1 MDAGGGALDDAA
13 RDAWIAAQALWR
25 VEMHDPKLLPGAGDA
40 HGAAAWFEFPPAITV
55 DPAMLEADGIG
66 GELES
71 VFAHELGHHVLSPST
86 RIDSLKIRHQ
96 MGRALVASGG
106 AEDPARQGYLAN
118 LWSDLLVNARV
129 AELQRRA
136 APDEAEPG
144 LARMMRLMFHR
155 SFDAED
161 RLWWV
166 YRRTYELL
174 WRRPAGTMCPPRPP
188 ALPEREAAPTGAD
201 QAPVVFTARTRER
214 YAEQERELQ
223 EARAAA
229 DRIEDELIE
238 LAMTRPEL
246 DAALVADT
254 VRTFAI
260 DPVSGALRFGMLAAP
275 YLIEVDRLLGRTAG
289 LIAFG
294 MGVCD
299 ADDSAPSTEETGR
312 ILADRRLHEAPVD
325 PRDAAARAGSSGR
338 AKDGAGG
345 QGYGTADTRG
355 LYSVDDRAGL
365 AERYRLD
372 AARWVRPF
380 TQRRDARPSIELPG
394 PSELWEVGDDLAEID
409 WPTTM
414 QGSITPIPGVTTRR
428 RSWIEGDPE
437 PVEASIE
444 LDLYIDSSGSMP
456 NPVTGSPAVLAG
468 TILALSVLRGG
479 GRVRVTSFSGPRQVA
494 GTEWFVRDP
503 KLVIE
508 GLATFFAGGT
518 SFPLDLY
525 GERYAKLMSLR
536 EGERRHVVVLSD
548 EGLDSMFGR
557 WNPGFEHVAAEVR
570 AKLSTGTLLLLD
582 PRRSVEAAAADA
594 GYDVIYLDSM
604 DDAPAACV
612 RLAEVLHG

>member
-1 MDAGGGALDDAA
+1 MGAPQHADAPVPLDDEARAA
-13 RDAWIAAQALWR
+13 WAAALGLWR
-25 VEMHDPKLLPGAGDA
+25 VEMHEPELRPGAGA
-40 HGAAAWFEFPPAITV
+40 ERGAAAWFGFPPAITV
-55 DPAMLEADGIG
+55 DPVQLAADGIG
-66 GELES
+66 DELES
-71 VFAHELGHHVLSPST
+71 VFAHELGHHVLAPST

-106 AEDPARQGYLAN
+106 GEDAGRQAYLAN

-136 APDEAEPG
+136 GSGTGEPG
-144 LARMMRLMFHR
+144 LVRMMRRMSQQ
-155 SFDAED
+155 SFDAPD

-174 WRRPAGTMCPPRPP
+174 WRRPPGTMCPPEPP
-188 ALPEREAAPTGAD
+188 ELPAREAAPTGAGGIID
-201 QAPVVFTARTRER
+201 VTKVPER
-214 YAEQERELQ
+214 FADRERELQ

-229 DRIEDELIE
+229 DRIEDRLIE

-246 DAALVADT
+246 DATLIAET
-254 VRTFAI
+254 VRSFAL
-260 DPVSGALRFGMLAAP
+260 DPVSGALRFGMVAAP
-275 YLIEVDRLLGRTAG
+275 YLVELDRLLGRAAQPG
-289 LIAFG
+289 SFG
-294 MGVCD
+294 IGVCD
-299 ADDSAPSTEETGR
+299 GDEGEASADETGR
-312 ILADRRLHEAPVD
+312 ILADRRLHERPVD
-325 PRDAAARAGSSGR
+325 PREAAARGGASGGP
-338 AKDGAGG
+338 ATG

-355 LYSVDDRAGL
+355 LYDASAVAEL
-365 AERYRLD
+365 VERYRLD

-380 TQRRDARPSIELPG
+380 TQRREARPSIELPG
-394 PSELWEVGDDLAEID
+394 PAEVWEVGDDLADLD
-409 WPTTM
+409 WPSTM
-414 QGSITPIPGVTTRR
+414 QGGTTPIPGVTTRR

-437 PVEASIE
+437 PVETALD

-479 GRVRVTSFSGPRQVA
+479 GRVRVTSFSGPSQVA
-494 GTEWFVRDP
+494 GTGWFLRDP
-503 KLVIE
+503 KPVIE

-525 GERYAKLMSLR
+525 GARYAQLPQLR
-536 EGERRHVVVLSD
+536 DGERRHVVVLSD

-557 WNPGFEHVAAEVR
+557 WNAGFEHVAADVR
-570 AKLSTGTLLLLD
+570 TKLTSGTLLLLD
-582 PRRSVEAAAADA
+582 PRHHVESIAAAA
-594 GYDVIYLDSM
+594 GYDVIYLESM